1 MMFICVIIF
10 MIIQVLYDEH
20 KKMTRVEKA
29 GLVSYRC
36 YKNKMAI
43 AMFKHKYA
51 IICQW

>member
-1 MMFICVIIF
+1 MMFFGVIIF

-43 AMFKHKYA
+43 VLFKHKYV
-51 IICQW
+51 IICPW